1 MLWCKGLSVSQCIKK
16 RHHNINATIGLSS
29 QTAAFVI
36 YTSFDSACNFVLYDR
51 CYPWT
56 YTSIRF
62 FADVSQRSLFFRSGL
77 CYQIFLIS
85 STQFTFILQSF
96 LFFIFLISHFTHSQL
111 IYLADTFYFNTS
123 PPHLFH
129 KIFTDCK
136 SNSCSFFAVI
146 LPISPYKVFGRF
158 SQMW

>member
-1 MLWCKGLSVSQCIKK
+1 MLLFMYLHREQHSHLIFSFLTPHTTSSYTI
-16 RHHNINATIGLSS
+16 ATIHEHTPPFTSLLISLSILC
-29 QTAAFVI
+29 FH
-36 YTSFDSACNFVLYDR
+36 
-51 CYPWT
+51 
-56 YTSIRF
+56 
-62 FADVSQRSLFFRSGL
+62 SGL
-77 CYQIFLIS
+77 YYQIFLIS

-158 SQMW
+158 SQM